1 MRDRAARILAIVIV
15 ASVLALIGTGVGMAA
30 VLRASGAGGNQS
42 APPNAQATPARGV
55 THVFIR
61 NDAYQPAAIE
71 GVWGTAVTWT
81 NQDSAIHSVVL
92 PHIIDSET
100 DIRESGPLSQG
111 SSFRYTFLARG
122 TFQYYCAEHPGMV
135 GVVIVT

>member
-1 MRDRAARILAIVIV
+1 MRDKTARILLIVIV
-15 ASVLALIGTGVGMAA
+15 ASVLALIGTGVGIAA
-30 VLRASGAGGNQS
+30 VLRVSGTGGTQPS
-42 APPNAQATPARGV
+42 SPTVQATPALGV

-61 NDAYQPAAIE
+61 NYAYQPAAIE

-81 NQDSAIHSVVL
+81 NQDTAIHSVVL

-111 SSFRYTFLARG
+111 QSFTYAFMARG
-122 TFQYYCAEHPGMV
+122 TFQYYCAEHPSMV